1 MGLDKHSTGII
12 ETPHPFDRTNV
23 QTFPIISFPES
34 IALAVYFDNKSNFE
48 PNGDVITITSSY
60 E

>member
-12 ETPHPFDRTNV
+12 ETTHPFERTNSPN
-23 QTFPIISFPES
+23 FPLISFPES
-34 IALAVYFDNKSNFE
+34 IALAVYFDKQSNFE
-48 PNGDVITITSSY
+48 PNGDVLTITSSY